1 MTTRA
6 TGQRFRQRKLSVKQ
20 NLPILRESQVEKAID
35 DDAQR
40 HIPKIETGVEKG
52 EEIVST
58 SNFSSS
64 SHVISHHLRTCSLSL

>member
-6 TGQRFRQRKLSVKQ
+6 AGQRFRQRKLSVKQ
-20 NLPILRESQVEKAID
+20 NLPIVYERDVEKTPD

-52 EEIVST
+52 EEIVSK
-58 SNFSSS
+58 FS
-64 SHVISHHLRTCSLSL
+64 LRSYTT